1 VSETSKPR
9 LTDSPWY
16 WAYLFATAGLIAL
29 VLMGH
34 KFSRRQAIIE
44 TKSEGRQR
52 ASMNLS
58 GRALPPANED
68 RTPRIQLTPLYL
80 VLTALLGL
88 AGFQLW
94 RRRVQP
100 SDTNKPTPLLPPD
113 RLASPTR
120 SSSQPP
126 STADFSSTADF
137 GSNTA
142 GDNSSS

>member
-1 VSETSKPR
+1 M
-9 LTDSPWY
+9 
-16 WAYLFATAGLIAL
+16 AGLIAL
-29 VLMGH
+29 VLMGP

-58 GRALPPANED
+58 GHTLPPANED

-94 RRRVQP
+94 RRRVKP
-100 SDTNKPTPLLPPD
+100 SDANEQNLPLSPD
-113 RLASPTR
+113 RLASPH
-120 SSSQPP
+120 S
-126 STADFSSTADF
+126 FSSKLPATSDCGSTNTGDLPAD
-137 GSNTA
+137 
-142 GDNSSS
+142 

>member
-1 VSETSKPR
+1 MSETPSPR

-16 WAYLFATAGLIAL
+16 WAYLFAMAGLIAL
-29 VLMGH
+29 VLMGP

-58 GRALPPANED
+58 GHALPPANED

-94 RRRVQP
+94 RRRVKP
-100 SDTNKPTPLLPPD
+100 SDANEQNLPLPPD
-113 RLASPTR
+113 RLASPH
-120 SSSQPP
+120 S
-126 STADFSSTADF
+126 FSSKLPATSDF
-137 GSNTA
+137 GSTNT
-142 GDNSSS
+142 GDRPAD